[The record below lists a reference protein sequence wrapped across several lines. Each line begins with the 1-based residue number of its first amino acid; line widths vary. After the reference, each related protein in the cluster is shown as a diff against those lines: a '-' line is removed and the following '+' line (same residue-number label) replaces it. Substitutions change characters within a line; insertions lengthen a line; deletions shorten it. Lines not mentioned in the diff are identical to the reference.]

1 MTERRHGRGRARLAL
16 AALLTAVPLAST
28 IIGGAATVTP
38 VAAAITVPTAQAATA
53 HHGGDRHRDRGHRDE
68 HRRECDDRHDGLLGL
83 LVDLL
88 VGSERDC

>member
-16 AALLTAVPLAST
+16 AALLTAVPLAT
-28 IIGGAATVTP
+28 TMVGGAATVTP
-38 VAAAITVPTAQAATA
+38 VAAATTVTTAQAATA
-53 HHGGDRHRDRGHRDE
+53 HHSGDRHRDRDHRDH

-88 VGSERDC
+88 VGSERHC